1 MEQERNRNKMEE
13 NLLQKIQQDLKQ
25 TLSQKRYLHSIG
37 TMKLAEKLAKQYH
50 VNPEEAVLT
59 GLAHD
64 MAKELPKEER
74 IKYIEENH
82 IPIDEIEEKNT
93 GLLHGKIGAHMA
105 KTKYGFSE
113 SMQKAI
119 AYHTTGSPDM
129 DTLAK
134 IIFIADKAEET
145 RDYEDIEIVR
155 KLAKKD
161 LDQCILYILDFTIK
175 QNIDKKKLVH
185 PNSILTR
192 NKILLQINN
201 SMNTL
206 HNT

>member
-1 MEQERNRNKMEE
+1 MEE

-25 TLSQKRYLHSIG
+25 ILSEKRYLHSIG
-37 TMKLAEKLAKQYH
+37 TMKLAEELAKQYH
-50 VNPEEAVLT
+50 VNPEEAALT

-82 IPIDEIEEKNT
+82 IPIDEIEEKST
-93 GLLHGKIGAHMA
+93 GLLHGKIGAYMA
-105 KTKYGFSE
+105 KTKYSFSE

-145 RDYEDIEIVR
+145 RNYEDIETVR
-155 KLAKKD
+155 ALAKKD

-192 NKILLQINN
+192 NKILSNLK
-201 SMNTL
+201 
-206 HNT
+206 

>member
-1 MEQERNRNKMEE
+1 MGE
-13 NLLQKIQQDLKQ
+13 NLLQKIQQDLKK
-25 TLSQKRYLHSIG
+25 TLSQRRYLHSIG

-50 VNPEEAVLT
+50 VNKEEAALT

-64 MAKELPKEER
+64 IAKELSKEEQ

-82 IPIDEIEEKNT
+82 IPIDEIEQKNT
-93 GLLHGKIGAHMA
+93 GLLHGKIGAHIV
-105 KTKYGFSE
+105 KIKYGFSE

-119 AYHTTGSPDM
+119 AYHTTGNPSM

-155 KLAKKD
+155 ALARKD
-161 LDQCILYILDFTIK
+161 LDQCLLYILDFTIK
-175 QNIDKKKLVH
+175 QNIDKKKVIHL
-185 PNSILTR
+185 NSILTR
-192 NKILLQINN
+192 NNILFN
-201 SMNTL
+201 
-206 HNT
+206 